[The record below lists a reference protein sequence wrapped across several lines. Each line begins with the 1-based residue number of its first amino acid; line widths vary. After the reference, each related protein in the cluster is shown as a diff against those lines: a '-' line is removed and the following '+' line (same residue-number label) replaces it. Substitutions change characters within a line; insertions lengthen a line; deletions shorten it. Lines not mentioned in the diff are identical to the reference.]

1 MRGRL
6 RNDDDNDHCYCYYH
20 CYDDDDDDVDDS
32 TTVARQQDV
41 GIDLDGGG
49 TRSTVMREPMMQMS
63 RRGQAGGGTLFASM
77 G

>member
-1 MRGRL
+1 VRGRL
-6 RNDDDNDHCYCYYH
+6 HNNDDDDHCYCYYH

-32 TTVARQQDV
+32 MAAAQRQDV

-49 TRSTVMREPMMQMS
+49 LRSMMMHEPMMQIL